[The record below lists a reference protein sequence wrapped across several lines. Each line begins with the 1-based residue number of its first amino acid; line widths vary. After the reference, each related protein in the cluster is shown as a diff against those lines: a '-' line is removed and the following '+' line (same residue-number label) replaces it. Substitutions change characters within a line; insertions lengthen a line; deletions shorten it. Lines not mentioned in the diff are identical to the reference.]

1 MAAYDHIFD
10 EFISTNI
17 GNVGYQWQKK
27 IQVWF
32 DGVQQYFSYIVAV
45 SFISEGNQRTRR
57 KPPTCRKS
65 LTNFIT

>member
-1 MAAYDHIFD
+1 MLTIILGTYMAAYDHIFD

-32 DGVQQYFSYIVAV
+32 DGV
-45 SFISEGNQRTRR
+45 
-57 KPPTCRKS
+57 
-65 LTNFIT
+65 